1 MKVFTLITM
10 IWRGAGASQSYDW
23 EQTHKLMANSLI
35 LSNIF
40 LLWLHTL
47 LLASLLQWYI
57 DTFQHIAIIDW
68 CGTTDNNND
77 DHSYQR
83 YLHVFSASVSRR
95 YQSCFLVICLLV
107 GPMVPIFTTNTFIT
121 CYIPCNVLFAFVLL
135 ELECDQ
141 TLHYTAL
148 PSIHIRRYHTM
159 IMKLNFPKI
168 HFFQR
173 ISSPRV
179 TSRPR
184 PKSRDRLKI
193 CSFSASQNCHYFW
206 FSINLKLIYWRL
218 KNEGSFSKITTV
230 LKSCEVHFQ
239 TVPTS
244 FD

>member
-1 MKVFTLITM
+1 
-10 IWRGAGASQSYDW
+10 
-23 EQTHKLMANSLI
+23 MANSLI

-68 CGTTDNNND
+68 WGTTDNNND

-83 YLHVFSASVSRR
+83 YLHVFSASVSCR

-148 PSIHIRRYHTM
+148 PSIIGD
-159 IMKLNFPKI
+159 I
-168 HFFQR
+168 R
-173 ISSPRV
+173 ISNPTV
-179 TSRPR
+179 ASRPR
-184 PKSRDRLKI
+184 PKSRDRLKV

-218 KNEGSFSKITTV
+218 KNKGSFSKV
-230 LKSCEVHFQ
+230 SKMM
-239 TVPTS
+239 
-244 FD
+244 

>member
-68 CGTTDNNND
+68 WGTTDNNND

-148 PSIHIRRYHTM
+148 PSIIGDITLWL
-159 IMKLNFPKI
+159 LN
-168 HFFQR
+168 
-173 ISSPRV
+173 
-179 TSRPR
+179 
-184 PKSRDRLKI
+184 
-193 CSFSASQNCHYFW
+193 
-206 FSINLKLIYWRL
+206 
-218 KNEGSFSKITTV
+218 
-230 LKSCEVHFQ
+230 
-239 TVPTS
+239 
-244 FD
+244 